1 MSILVQISDPHFGT
15 ERPLVVE
22 ALVRLVR
29 REAPELVVLSGDI
42 TQRARRRQF
51 RAARQFVDR
60 LGARALLAIPG
71 NHDLPLFN
79 AATRLFKPYAN
90 FRREFGAELEPVYE
104 SERLLA
110 IALNTTRR
118 WRHANGEVS
127 KTQIE
132 RVARRLARATPA
144 QLRVVIVHQPVCVT
158 QPEDEV
164 NRLRGHAG
172 AVRRWAEAGAD
183 LVMGGHIHL
192 PYVLA
197 LHEAYA
203 GLPRHA
209 WAVQAGTAVSRRL
222 RNGIDNSINVVR
234 TGDATRGRACTVERW
249 DYAADRGEFAAVAVD
264 RLRFDAGA
272 DGR

>member
-1 MSILVQISDPHFGT
+1 V
-15 ERPLVVE
+15 
-22 ALVRLVR
+22 
-29 REAPELVVLSGDI
+29 
-42 TQRARRRQF
+42 
-51 RAARQFVDR
+51 
-60 LGARALLAIPG
+60 
-71 NHDLPLFN
+71 
-79 AATRLFKPYAN
+79 
-90 FRREFGAELEPVYE
+90 
-104 SERLLA
+104 
-110 IALNTTRR
+110 
-118 WRHANGEVS
+118 
-127 KTQIE
+127 
-132 RVARRLARATPA
+132 
-144 QLRVVIVHQPVCVT
+144 RVVNDHQPGWVT
-158 QPEDEV
+158 PPEDEV